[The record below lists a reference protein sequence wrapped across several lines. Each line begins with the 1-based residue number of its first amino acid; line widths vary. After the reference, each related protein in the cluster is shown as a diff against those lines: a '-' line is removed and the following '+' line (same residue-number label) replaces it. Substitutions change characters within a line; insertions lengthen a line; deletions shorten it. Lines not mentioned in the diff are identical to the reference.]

1 MLFHKYYL
9 KIHNLILTKI
19 LLILYK
25 FQFNFKLSLFILI
38 NSNFLKLNLY
48 FKIYKIHI
56 FISNFIFKVINHL
69 IVIFQFFNYHFLYLN
84 YLLFIVKVLILF
96 LFFIF
101 SVFILILTKY
111 LHFHAFINLFTQQP
125 LSNFSLFLNAS
136 ELKNAEI
143 FAKFFLILLFI
154 FNYFL

>member
-1 MLFHKYYL
+1 MLFHIYYL

-56 FISNFIFKVINHL
+56 FTSNFIFKVINHS
-69 IVIFQFFNYHFLYLN
+69 IVKFQSFNYHSLYSN
-84 YLLFIVKVLILF
+84 YLLFIIKVLKLF

-101 SVFILILTKY
+101 NVSSLILTKY
-111 LHFHAFINLFTQQP
+111 LHFHAFINLFT
-125 LSNFSLFLNAS
+125 
-136 ELKNAEI
+136 
-143 FAKFFLILLFI
+143 
-154 FNYFL
+154 